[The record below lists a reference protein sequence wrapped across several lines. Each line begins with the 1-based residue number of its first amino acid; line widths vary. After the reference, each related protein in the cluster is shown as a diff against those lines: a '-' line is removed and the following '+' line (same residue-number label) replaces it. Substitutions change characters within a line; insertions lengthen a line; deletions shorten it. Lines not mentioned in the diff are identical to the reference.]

1 MKTSSPTF
9 SLFFGKIV
17 KDEYGYTIGKIILVK
32 DEGSS
37 KYILIESGNGDIV
50 SYPSIWFKPNG
61 EEFILLSSLKFK
73 AKELIENIPLLW
85 RKNQIIEE
93 ISEEKNIPTAELSE
107 IERAFKDELNRLK
120 SEAQIVFKDIDAQI
134 KKCNLQIKELAS
146 ASVYLKIEL
155 GISSIDRESLLEA
168 KNLVQKGIERIELKK
183 KDLEDLQRKLN
194 NIMLGETFE
203 VSESSDPSGTVPS
216 KQKDTK
222 LVVRIED
229 IGDFDT

>member
-9 SLFFGKIV
+9 SLFFGKTV
-17 KDEYGYTIGKIILVK
+17 KDEYGYTIGKVILIK

-37 KYILIESGNGDIV
+37 KYILIESGNGDLV
-50 SYPSIWFKPNG
+50 SYPSVWFKPDG
-61 EEFILLSSLKFK
+61 DGLILLSSLKFK
-73 AKELIENIPLLW
+73 AKELIENIPLIW
-85 RKNQIIEE
+85 RKNQIVEE
-93 ISEEKNIPTAELSE
+93 ISEENSMPAAELSE
-107 IERAFKDELNRLK
+107 IEKNFKEELNRLK
-120 SEAQIVFKDIDAQI
+120 SEAQIVLKDIDSQI
-134 KKCNLQIKELAS
+134 KKCNLQIKELTS

-155 GISSIDRESLLEA
+155 GISSVDRGSLLEA
-168 KNLVQKGIERIELKK
+168 KNIVQKGIERITLKK

-203 VSESSDPSGTVPS
+203 VSESSPSGTVQS

-229 IGDFDT
+229 ISDFDV